1 MGVPSNKE
9 ALQRPSIRITTMKE
23 ELIKALRSHAQG
35 EINYHKANV
44 TVYLNN
50 PCGIGEHSNIVGAIT
65 DELNEIAKYHD
76 QLEVLD
82 RYFK

>member
-1 MGVPSNKE
+1 
-9 ALQRPSIRITTMKE
+9 MKD

-44 TVYLNN
+44 AVYLNN
-50 PCGIGEHSNIVGAIT
+50 PVGIGEHSNVVGAIT
-65 DELNEIAKYHD
+65 DELDQIAKYHD